1 MPKEVLAVKAE
12 TKQIETA
19 WIYFSEPSPHRPPEK
34 KKKSKSKGTPKNN
47 NNNNNNTKN
56 KQNKKFD
63 WNETISLIPIM
74 LCQCLT
80 LNYHEM

>member
-34 KKKSKSKGTPKNN
+34 KQKIQKQR
-47 NNNNNNTKN
+47 NTKE
-56 KQNKKFD
+56 Q
-63 WNETISLIPIM
+63 
-74 LCQCLT
+74 QQQQ
-80 LNYHEM
+80 

>member
-34 KKKSKSKGTPKNN
+34 KKIQKQR
-47 NNNNNNTKN
+47 NTKE
-56 KQNKKFD
+56 Q
-63 WNETISLIPIM
+63 
-74 LCQCLT
+74 QQQQ
-80 LNYHEM
+80 